1 MEKIR
6 MAVIGIGTMGKKY
19 AKMIQEGRISG
30 MCLGAVCCRSH
41 ESSQWAKA
49 ELGGELPVFQDTE
62 KLFDASEL
70 FDACLIVTPQDTS
83 RKSFPPV
90 SFSHIFFPLYRSQ

>member
-1 MEKIR
+1 
-6 MAVIGIGTMGKKY
+6 
-19 AKMIQEGRISG
+19 

-62 KLFDASEL
+62 KLFDVSDL
-70 FDACLIVTPQDTS
+70 FDACLVGNFLQ
-83 RKSFPPV
+83 FV
-90 SFSHIFFPLYRSQ
+90 